1 MFVDYL
7 QRGLAAG
14 GWVLGFVAVL
24 GAIALAITAIVAA
37 IRLIVGDDEDEH
49 ADE

>member
-1 MFVDYL
+1 MFADYL

-24 GAIALAITAIVAA
+24 GAAGLAITAVVAA
-37 IRLIVGDDEDEH
+37 IRLVVGDDEDEP